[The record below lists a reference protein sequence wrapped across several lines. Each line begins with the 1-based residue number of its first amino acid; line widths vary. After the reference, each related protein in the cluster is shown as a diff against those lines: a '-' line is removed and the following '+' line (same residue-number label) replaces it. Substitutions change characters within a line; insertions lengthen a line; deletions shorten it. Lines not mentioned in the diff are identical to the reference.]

1 MTGSRKETSMKM
13 KQILLVGAATMALSM
28 PAMAAEMGDMT
39 GTSSVTGGTKT
50 MPTAT
55 TNAPQTGPNS
65 TAIPEVPSAGTAN
78 SAATDDGTTGTIN
91 KDGGASATDLQHQ
104 LTTKGYSM
112 ITPTGNAGAT
122 TSGETRF
129 NATNS
134 DGKKV
139 QLTVNANTGEMV
151 KETPAE

>member
-1 MTGSRKETSMKM
+1 MKM
-13 KQILLVGAATMALSM
+13 KQILLVGAATVALSM
-28 PAMAAEMGDMT
+28 PAMAAEMSDMT
-39 GTSSVTGGTKT
+39 GTSSVTGTTKT
-50 MPTAT
+50 MPSTT

-65 TAIPEVPSAGTAN
+65 TAIPEVPSTGAGAAN
-78 SAATDDGTTGTIN
+78 SEAMDDGTTGTIN

-112 ITPTGNAGAT
+112 ITPADSAGAT

-139 QLTVNANTGEMV
+139 QLTVNANTGEIV
-151 KETPAE
+151 KEMPAE